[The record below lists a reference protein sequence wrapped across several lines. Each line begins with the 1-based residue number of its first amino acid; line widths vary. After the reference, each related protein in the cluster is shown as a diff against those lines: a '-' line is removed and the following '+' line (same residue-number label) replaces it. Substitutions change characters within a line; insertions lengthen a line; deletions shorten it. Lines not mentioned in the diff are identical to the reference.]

1 MTLDNS
7 NNFLNNSQESLKEI
21 AEISSIIQDLYK
33 QLEQALSNPN
43 ITTNESNNIIQ
54 NIETLSNVK
63 KILVDNYIRTNRNA
77 QQSTIAEEI
86 AYNETQQAMKA
97 IQLEI
102 EASKNKIA
110 MLDQEKYNRLRLIEI
125 NNYYGL
131 QYKNNKRIIIFVIIV
146 SVLFLITIILKNKGI
161 ISPNI
166 FYYINIVLFV
176 FSIIT
181 FIGLLRNAFM
191 RNNMNYDEYNFPF
204 NYGSVVS
211 DYPISTSSSSSSS
224 SSSSNTSGNNYLG
237 VQCVGSSCCG
247 PNQYF
252 DSSTNT
258 CMNGTP
264 TSSGSGSGTGIDSSS
279 NGLLYIVD
287 VCNNSFIPF

>member
-1 MTLDNS
+1 MALDNS
-7 NNFLNNSQESLKEI
+7 NNFLENSQESLQEI
-21 AEISSIIQDLYK
+21 AEISKIIQDLYK
-33 QLEQALSNPN
+33 QLEQTLSNPN
-43 ITTNESNNIIQ
+43 ITTNESDNIIR

-77 QQSTIAEEI
+77 QQSTIAQEI

-102 EASKNKIA
+102 ETSKNKIA

-131 QYKNNKRIIIFVIIV
+131 QYKNNKRIILFVIGV
-146 SVLFLITIILKNKGI
+146 SILFLITIILKNKGV
-161 ISPNI
+161 ISPNV
-166 FYYINIVLFV
+166 FYYINIVVFV
-176 FSIIT
+176 VAIII
-181 FIGLLRNAFM
+181 FIGLLRNAYM
-191 RNNMNYDEYNFPF
+191 RNNMNYEEYDFPF

-211 DYPISTSSSSSSS
+211 DYPVSTSSSSSNT
-224 SSSSNTSGNNYLG
+224 NTSGNNYFG

-252 DSSTNT
+252 DTSSNT
-258 CMNGTP
+258 CMNGSSP
-264 TSSGSGSGTGIDSSS
+264 SSGSGSSGSSTDSSS
-279 NGLLYIVD
+279 NGILYIVD
-287 VCNNSFIPF
+287 SCNNSLIPF